1 MFVDEI
7 VGDVVDNGVGTATLQ
22 VVVDDRVAKG
32 AAWVESGY
40 GATAAL
46 GGGRVLVTAIAS
58 TGAAA

>member
-1 MFVDEI
+1 MAK
-7 VGDVVDNGVGTATLQ
+7 VDNGVGAATLQ

-32 AAWVESGY
+32 AVWVESGY

-46 GGGRVLVTAIAS
+46 GGGRVRVTGVAA